1 MGVETISSGAIN
13 VELNGDIA
21 HLNRKK
27 VATSSTAVTTLSDYY
42 GIDRYNGVPV
52 SGTIDFGDFRG
63 TSMHTASFIP
73 AVRVNRND
81 TYDEGD
87 TIIADG
93 PDAVNSIRYMY
104 AIGFG
109 SSNSNFE
116 YPESGTTDLAPA
128 SFGSID
134 YDTGLF
140 PGNESAKLEGLWVY
154 RQNHAAGDT
163 YDPGV
168 YNLVLQWNGGI
179 NNTNSGSFTRLDMKM
194 ETSGSSPSFVGTFYR
209 SQATVQQGVPGSASN
224 YRMWVWEDE
233 HNNGFA
239 VDGADT
245 QYEPSNVIAYF
256 LQARGQNRRIY
267 IQFS

>member
-1 MGVETISSGAIN
+1 MGVETINPAA
-13 VELNGDIA
+13 LNLDLHGDIA
-21 HLNRKK
+21 HLNRRKI
-27 VATSSTAVTTLSDYY
+27 STNVNTQTTLSDYY

-52 SGTIDFGDFRG
+52 SGTINFDDFRG

-81 TYDEGD
+81 THDD
-87 TIIADG
+87 PSTIIADG
-93 PDAVNSIRYMY
+93 PDVSGSIRYMY
-104 AIGFG
+104 AAGFG

-116 YPESGTTDLAPA
+116 YPESGTTDLGPA

-154 RQNHAAGDT
+154 RQNHFDGNT
-163 YDPGV
+163 VIPGV
-168 YNLVLQWNGGI
+168 YNLVLQWNGGST
-179 NNTNSGSFTRLDMKM
+179 NTNPTSFTKLDIKM
-194 ETSGSSPSFVGTFYR
+194 EGSGSSPIFVGTFLR
-209 SQATVQQGVPGSASN
+209 SQATVHQSVPGSASA

-233 HNNGFA
+233 DNTGFA
-239 VDGADT
+239 TDGQDT
-245 QYEPSNVIAYF
+245 TYEPSTVLSYF
-256 LQARGQNRRIY
+256 LQARAQNRRIY